1 MLTAPFLGG
10 VDVGHA
16 LWLRLTSLRDMTLHR
31 SPAGFL
37 GVLMLDT
44 RFPRVPG
51 DVGNPAS
58 FAIPVKHR
66 VVAGASP
73 QRVVRDGDPSLL
85 QPFVDAAKELVH
97 EGARAITTSCGFLV
111 QFQATMQA
119 ALPVPVW
126 TSSLL
131 KLPDLTAPGV
141 ITVDALSLGSA
152 HLRAAGV
159 DATVPVVGLAQ
170 DCHLQRALLDDLPAI
185 DATLGRRRRGRCGAT
200 PGGALADRARDRA
213 GVHQHAALC
222 QGRGARHAAA
232 GAPHH
237 QLSARALGRAAVSV
251 VKRPP

>member
-1 MLTAPFLGG
+1 VTTP
-10 VDVGHA
+10 
-16 LWLRLTSLRDMTLHR
+16 
-31 SPAGFL
+31 FL

-58 FAIPVKHR
+58 FGIPVKHR
-66 VVAGASP
+66 IVAGASP

-111 QFQATMQA
+111 QFQAAMQA
-119 ALPVPVW
+119 TLPVPVW

-131 KLPDLTAPGV
+131 KLPDLGAPGV
-141 ITVDALSLGSA
+141 ITVDALSLGAA

-185 DATLGRRRRGRCGAT
+185 DAASATADVVDAAQRLVARWPTVREIVLECTNMPPYAKAVARATRRPVHHIISFLHERW
-200 PGGALADRARDRA
+200 GAL
-213 GVHQHAALC
+213 
-222 QGRGARHAAA
+222 
-232 GAPHH
+232 P
-237 QLSARALGRAAVSV
+237 
-251 VKRPP
+251 

>member
-1 MLTAPFLGG
+1 
-10 VDVGHA
+10 
-16 LWLRLTSLRDMTLHR
+16 MTLHR

-58 FAIPVKHR
+58 FAIPVRHR

-73 QRVVRDGDPSLL
+73 QRVVREGDPSLL
-85 QPFVDAAKELVH
+85 QPFVDAAKQLVH

-131 KLPDLTAPGV
+131 KLPELTAPGV

-159 DATVPVVGLAQ
+159 DPTVPVVGLAQ

-185 DATLGRRRRGRCGAT
+185 DATSAAADVVDAAQRLVARWPTVREIVLECTNMPPYAKAVARATRRPVHHIISFLHERW
-200 PGGALADRARDRA
+200 GAL
-213 GVHQHAALC
+213 
-222 QGRGARHAAA
+222 
-232 GAPHH
+232 P
-237 QLSARALGRAAVSV
+237 
-251 VKRPP
+251 

>member
-1 MLTAPFLGG
+1 
-10 VDVGHA
+10 
-16 LWLRLTSLRDMTLHR
+16 
-31 SPAGFL
+31 
-37 GVLMLDT
+37 MLDT

-51 DVGNPAS
+51 DVGNPSS
-58 FAIPVKHR
+58 FAIPVRHR

-73 QRVVRDGDPSLL
+73 QRVVREGDPSLL
-85 QPFVDAAKELVH
+85 QPFVDAAKQLVH

-141 ITVDALSLGSA
+141 ITVDALSLGST

-170 DCHLQRALLDDLPAI
+170 DCHLQRALLDDMPTI
-185 DATLGRRRRGRCGAT
+185 DAASATADVVDAAQRLVARWPSVREIVLECTNMPPYAKAVARATRRPVHHIISFLHERW
-200 PGGALADRARDRA
+200 GAL
-213 GVHQHAALC
+213 
-222 QGRGARHAAA
+222 
-232 GAPHH
+232 P
-237 QLSARALGRAAVSV
+237 
-251 VKRPP
+251 